1 KEIIN
6 RGGKKFFPREVEE
19 LLYTHPKVM
28 HAAMVGVADARLG
41 ERNCLCVIPK
51 AGQAVTLPEMVAHL
65 KGQVADYKLPE
76 ELHIV
81 AELPFTATGK
91 LRRHVLTDMIAKGQI
106 AARP

>member
-1 KEIIN
+1 
-6 RGGKKFFPREVEE
+6 
-19 LLYTHPKVM
+19 
-28 HAAMVGVADARLG
+28 
-41 ERNCLCVIPK
+41 
-51 AGQAVTLPEMVAHL
+51 MVAHL

-91 LRRHVLTDMIAKGQI
+91 LRRHVLTDMIAKGQL